1 MVLVP
6 LRKDTVNI
14 PFNRFEF
21 TRRETGEALKAL
33 KSGHIAGGGPRGKAA
48 EQLLSEIHCGADV
61 LLTTSCTHALEMT
74 ALLLNLEQG
83 DEVIVPAFTFVSSAL
98 AFLAHGARP
107 VFVDVREDTLNIDE
121 SLIEAAITN
130 RTRAICVVNYA
141 GLGADLPLITAIAK
155 KHNLVVIE
163 DNAHGLGGTIQ
174 GQTLGT
180 FGSMSTLSFH
190 ETKNVSCGE
199 GGALVLNDPGL
210 KERAEI
216 LRDKGTNRSNFF
228 RGQVDKYTWVDKGSS
243 WVLSDLL
250 AAFLPPQLENLG
262 ANQQHRTRLWNA
274 YWFGLQD
281 WAREKGFTLPV
292 RPEGASQTSHLFH
305 VRTNTLDQR
314 SRLISSLA
322 EAGISSVFHYQA
334 LHLSPMAQRLGYTA
348 GQFPVSERASD
359 TLLRLPLFRTLKERS
374 VAKIVGQI
382 VAKSPVV

>member
-1 MVLVP
+1 VLLKFLIASP
-6 LRKDTVNI
+6 KDTVKI

-21 TRRETGEALKAL
+21 TPEEIGEALKAIQ
-33 KSGHIAGGGPRGKAA
+33 SGHIAGAGPRGRAA
-48 EQLLSEIHCGADV
+48 EQLLSEIHGGADV
-61 LLTTSCTHALEMT
+61 LLTTSCTHALEMS
-74 ALLLNLEQG
+74 ALLLNLEEG

-121 SLIEAAITN
+121 SLIEEAITD

-141 GLGADLPLITAIAK
+141 GLGAELTQIMAIAK

-199 GGALVLNDPGL
+199 GGALVLNDPTL

-216 LRDKGTNRSNFF
+216 LRDKGTNRSKFF
-228 RGQVDKYTWVDKGSS
+228 RSQVDKYTWVDKGSS
-243 WVLSDLL
+243 WVLSDIL
-250 AAFLPPQLENLG
+250 AALLPPQLENLDK
-262 ANQQHRTRLWNA
+262 NQQHRSKLWDA
-274 YWFGLQD
+274 YWFGLHD
-281 WAREKGFTLPV
+281 WASDNGFTLPL
-292 RPEGASQTSHLFH
+292 RPDGVVQTSHLFH
-305 VRTNTLDQR
+305 VRTKTLDQR

-322 EAGISSVFHYQA
+322 EAGTSSVFHYQA
-334 LHLSPMAQRLGYTA
+334 LHLSPMGQHLGYSA
-348 GQFPVSERASD
+348 GQFPVSEKASD
-359 TLLRLPLFRTLKERS
+359 TLLRLPLYRTLCEEDTAS
-374 VAKIVGQI
+374 VIGELVRK
-382 VAKSPVV
+382 